1 MGPELV
7 AEFEKQYLDGPPIQ
21 VRLRRPVD
29 HFSLTILFGPSGSG
43 KTTALRCLA
52 GLDRPQRGHIRFGDE
67 TWFDASGGILVP
79 PQRRQIGYLFQEY
92 ALFPHLT
99 VERNIGY
106 GIRRIGDAD
115 RRPRIAE
122 ITDLLG
128 LAGLEDRY
136 PHQLS
141 GGQQQR
147 VALARALVCRP
158 RLLLLDEPL
167 SALDLPTREQL
178 RHELRRWLTK
188 LAVPGIVVTHDR
200 VETLALGDHVIV
212 MDHGCVR
219 QSGPPQDVFSSPV
232 DLAVARIVGVDN
244 IESGK
249 VIQMTDGLATIQ
261 VGSSE
266 LFALSATHVNG
277 QVCVCIRAEDI
288 MLEKGAVARQSS
300 ARNHLVG
307 CIQSLDREGPMVRVG
322 IDCGFP
328 LKALVTHQSC
338 EDMGLR
344 DGMEVTALVK
354 APAVRLI
361 PRE

>member
-7 AEFEKQYLDGPPIQ
+7 AEFEKQFFDGPPIQ

-29 HFSLTILFGPSGSG
+29 NFSLTVLFGPSGSG

-52 GLDRPQRGHIRFGDE
+52 GLDRPQSGYIRFGDE
-67 TWFDASGGILVP
+67 TWFDAKCGILVP
-79 PQRRQIGYLFQEY
+79 PQRRQVGYLFQEY

-106 GIRRIGDAD
+106 GVRSIGHAERRT
-115 RRPRIAE
+115 RIAE

-178 RHELRRWLTK
+178 RRELRHWLTK

-200 VETLALGDHVIV
+200 VETLALGDHVVV

-219 QSGPPQDVFSSPV
+219 QSGPPQEVFSAPV

-249 VIQMTDGLATIQ
+249 VIRMMDGLATIR
-261 VGSSE
+261 VGASE
-266 LFALSATHVNG
+266 LLALSASHVNG
-277 QVCVCIRAEDI
+277 QVCVCIRAEDV
-288 MLEKGAVARQSS
+288 MLEKGTVARQSS

-307 CIQSLDREGPMVRVG
+307 CIRSLDREGPMVRVG

-328 LKALVTHQSC
+328 LKALVTYQAC

-354 APAVRLI
+354 APAIRLI

>member
-1 MGPELV
+1 MGPELL
-7 AEFEKQYLDGPPIQ
+7 AEFEKKFVDGPPIQ

-29 HFSLTILFGPSGSG
+29 HFSLTVLFGPSGSG

-52 GLDRPQRGHIRFGDE
+52 GLDRPQRGYIRFGAE
-67 TWFDASGGILVP
+67 TWFDANCSILVP

-99 VERNIGY
+99 VEHNIGY
-106 GIRRIGDAD
+106 GIRRIGDAE
-115 RRPRIAE
+115 RRARIAE
-122 ITDLLG
+122 MMDLLG
-128 LAGLEDRY
+128 LAGLQDRY
-136 PHQLS
+136 PRQLS

-178 RHELRRWLTK
+178 RHELRHWLRK

-200 VETLALGDHVIV
+200 VETLALGDHVVV
-212 MDHGCVR
+212 MDKGCVR
-219 QSGPPQDVFSSPV
+219 QSGPPQEVFSAPV

-249 VIQMTDGLATIQ
+249 VIRMMDGLATIQ

-266 LFALSATHVNG
+266 LLALAGPHVHG
-277 QVCVCIRAEDI
+277 KVCVCIRAEDV

-300 ARNHLVG
+300 ARNNLVG
-307 CIQSLDREGPMVRVG
+307 RIQSLDREGPMVRVG

-328 LKALVTHQSC
+328 LKALVTYQAC
-338 EDMGLR
+338 EEMELR

-354 APAVRLI
+354 APAIRLI

>member
-1 MGPELV
+1 MGPELE
-7 AEFEKQYLDGPPIQ
+7 AEFEKKFLDGPAIK
-21 VRLRRPVD
+21 VRLRGPGG
-29 HFSLTILFGPSGSG
+29 HFSLVVLFGPSGSG

-52 GLDRPQRGHIRFGDE
+52 GLERPQHGYIRYGDE
-67 TWFDASGGILVP
+67 IWFDASRGISIP
-79 PQRRQIGYLFQEY
+79 PQQRRIGYLFQEY

-99 VERNIGY
+99 VKRNIGY
-106 GIRRIGDAD
+106 GIRCIGEVE
-115 RRPRIAE
+115 RGTRIAE
-122 ITDLLG
+122 IADLLG

-136 PHQLS
+136 PRELS

-147 VALARALVCRP
+147 VALARSLVCRP

-167 SALDLPTREQL
+167 SALDLPSREQL
-178 RHELRRWLTK
+178 RHELRRWLRK

-200 VETLALGDHVIV
+200 VEALALGDHVIV

-219 QSGPPQDVFSSPV
+219 QSGRPHDVFSAPI

-249 VIQMTDGLATIQ
+249 VIGMTDGLATIQ
-261 VGSSE
+261 VGSRE
-266 LFALSATHVNG
+266 LLALSAAGVNG
-277 QVCVCIRAEDI
+277 RVCVCIRAEDV
-288 MLEKGAVARQSS
+288 MLEKGAVARHGS

-307 CIQSLDREGPMVRVG
+307 RIRSLDREGPMVRVG

-328 LKALVTHQSC
+328 LKALITHQSC
-338 EDMGLR
+338 EDMGLC

-354 APAVRLI
+354 APAIRLI
-361 PRE
+361 ARE

>member
-1 MGPELV
+1 MGPELI
-7 AEFEKQYLDGPPIQ
+7 AEFEKQFFDGPPIQ

-29 HFSLTILFGPSGSG
+29 HFSLTVLFGPSGSG

-67 TWFDASGGILVP
+67 TWFDAKCGILVP

-99 VERNIGY
+99 VEHNIGY
-106 GIRRIGDAD
+106 GIRGIGNAE
-115 RRPRIAE
+115 RRTRIAE
-122 ITDLLG
+122 IMDLLG

-136 PHQLS
+136 PRQLS
-141 GGQQQR
+141 GGEQQR

-158 RLLLLDEPL
+158 RLMLLDEPL

-178 RHELRRWLTK
+178 RHELRHWLSE
-188 LAVPGIVVTHDR
+188 LEVPGIVVTHDR
-200 VETLALGDHVIV
+200 VETLALGDYVIV

-219 QSGPPQDVFSSPV
+219 QCGPPQDVFSSPV
-232 DLAVARIVGVDN
+232 DLVVARIVGVDN
-244 IESGK
+244 IESGN
-249 VIQMTDGLATIQ
+249 VTRMTDGLATIH

-266 LFALSATHVNG
+266 LVALSATHVSG
-277 QVCVCIRAEDI
+277 QVCVCIRAEDV

-307 CIQSLDREGPMVRVG
+307 RIRSLDREGPLVRVG

-328 LKALVTHQSC
+328 LKALVTYQAW
-338 EDMGLR
+338 EEMGLC

-354 APAVRLI
+354 APAIRLI